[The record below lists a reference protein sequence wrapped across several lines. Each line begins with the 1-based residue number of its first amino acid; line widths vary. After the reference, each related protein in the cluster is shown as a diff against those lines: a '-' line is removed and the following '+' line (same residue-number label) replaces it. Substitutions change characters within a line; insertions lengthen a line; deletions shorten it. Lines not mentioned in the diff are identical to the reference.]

1 MGGEGRR
8 VVSLHF
14 SRIEVTNF
22 RNFRHLIIDRFPSPA
37 VIVGENGVG
46 KSNLLDALR
55 LVLDPALP
63 DSRRLLRA
71 EDIWDGFPGGLAAGV
86 EVTVVVELQGYD
98 DDAAAKGLLGG
109 CTISRSPYT
118 ARLTYRFAPRG
129 RLNREKEQD
138 DTSGD
143 GQPLKAQDYDFVVFG
158 GFDEGED
165 VRSIRRDV
173 AIRILPAL
181 RDAESDLQ
189 SWRRNPLRE
198 LLEHLPLDPANL
210 EATAEAVAS
219 AVSQLTADAS
229 VATLQTDLGNRLD
242 EMLGPRLSIAPTLG
256 FASSQPDELVRAVRL
271 FVDAERRR
279 AVSESS
285 LGSANII
292 YLALLLEVLHRQRID
307 DQFIATLVAVEEPEA
322 HLHVALQRK
331 LFHYLL
337 RSEPSL
343 VLTTHSPHIAAVT
356 PIKSFIV
363 LRATTD
369 GSVGA
374 STSGLPLTAQQADDL
389 ERYIDVSR
397 AEILFASAIILV
409 EGLAELYILPSL
421 ASAAGF
427 DLDGHGVI
435 VASAH
440 GTDFSPYRALLGNR
454 GLNTPHFI
462 VTDGDA
468 APDRR
473 GRVEAGLKRA
483 VALATAAQRES
494 LNEQI
499 AAVPDFGDPDYA
511 TRRSSICEKFEE
523 SGVFVGAET
532 LEADLC
538 PVFPSEMEEAFNEL
552 TNSAR
557 ARSDVRNGIANETAS
572 PVNADVRAAMLSR
585 FSARGKGRYAQR
597 LASHLENV
605 NLVERLTDMDLANS
619 DAAESTTP
627 YTNLR
632 PGYLFKALD
641 AVSQAI
647 RREPLLA
654 FPPRE
659 QTPGQH

>member
-1 MGGEGRR
+1 M
-8 VVSLHF
+8 VSLHF

-22 RNFRHLIIDRFPSPA
+22 RNFRHLVIDRFPSPA

-98 DDAAAKGLLGG
+98 DDEDAKGLLGG
-109 CTISRSPYT
+109 CTIGTSPYT
-118 ARLTYRFAPRG
+118 ARLTYRFAPR
-129 RLNREKEQD
+129 RPANTEKEQGEATG
-138 DTSGD
+138 DT
-143 GQPLKAQDYDFVVFG
+143 QPLTSQDYDFVVFG
-158 GFDEGED
+158 GLDEGED

-210 EATAEAVAS
+210 KATADAVAS
-219 AVSQLTADAS
+219 AVDQLTADPS
-229 VATLQTDLGNRLD
+229 IDTLQTDLGSRLD
-242 EMLGPRLSIAPTLG
+242 DMLGPRLSVEPTLG
-256 FASSQPDELVRAVRL
+256 FTSSQPDELVRAVRL
-271 FVDAERRR
+271 FVDADRRR

-292 YLALLLEVLHRQRID
+292 YLALLLEVLRRQRID
-307 DQFIATLVAVEEPEA
+307 DQFVATLVAVEEPEA

-356 PIKSFIV
+356 PVKSFVV
-363 LRATTD
+363 LRATAD

-374 STSGLPLTAQQADDL
+374 STADLTLAPQQAEDL

-397 AEILFASAIILV
+397 AEILFAAAVILV
-409 EGLAELYILPSL
+409 EGLAELYVLPSL
-421 ASAAGF
+421 AKAAGF

-440 GTDFSPYRALLGNR
+440 GTDFRPFHELLGDR
-454 GLNTPHFI
+454 GLRTPHFI
-462 VTDGDA
+462 VTDGDS
-468 APDRR
+468 APNKR

-483 VALATAAQRES
+483 AALTPIAEHES
-494 LNEQI
+494 LKERI
-499 AAVPDFGDPDYA
+499 AALPNQADADYWNQ
-511 TRRSSICEKFEE
+511 RRSICEKLETF
-523 SGVFVGAET
+523 GIFVGAET
-532 LEADLC
+532 LEADVC

-552 TNSAR
+552 TTSAPAR
-557 ARSDVRNGIANETAS
+557 ADVRNGIENETAS
-572 PVNADVRAAMLSR
+572 PVDADIRAAMLSR

-597 LASHLENV
+597 LASHLEKA
-605 NLVERLTDMDLANS
+605 NLIERLNDTDPADSGTTEL
-619 DAAESTTP
+619 TTP
-627 YTNLR
+627 YDNLR
-632 PGYLFKALD
+632 AGYLFRALD

-647 RREPLLA
+647 RTEPLLK
-654 FPPRE
+654 FPPRGQDADE
-659 QTPGQH
+659 Q